1 MQPEVTEIVH
11 KQYDR
16 LTLTTSMFY
25 LPGIRNGEAPEVG
38 EIVSCIALY
47 VTLVTSLFFLP
58 GIRNGEAPEVAEI
71 VRERYDTD
79 LEMAKTLMQQEF
91 EETLESE
98 QVSSTSYVYCIL

>member
-1 MQPEVTEIVH
+1 M
-11 KQYDR
+11 
-16 LTLTTSMFY
+16 
-25 LPGIRNGEAPEVG
+25 G
-38 EIVSCIALY
+38 EIVSCFALY

>member
-1 MQPEVTEIVH
+1 M
-11 KQYDR
+11 
-16 LTLTTSMFY
+16 
-25 LPGIRNGEAPEVG
+25 G